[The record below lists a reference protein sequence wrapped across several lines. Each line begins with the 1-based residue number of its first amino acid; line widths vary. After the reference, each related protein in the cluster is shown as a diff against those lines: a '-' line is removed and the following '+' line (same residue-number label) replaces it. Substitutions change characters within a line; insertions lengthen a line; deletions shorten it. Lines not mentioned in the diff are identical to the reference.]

1 MPQHGLVAGAPVRP
15 AVPGAQL
22 SRRRTRGGSHG
33 TRPPSPGP
41 ASAVLWPR
49 HHAGFPCASAPRSGP
64 VSSSVSRDALLREA
78 REFPAAAR
86 SPRGP
91 EAGGSERP
99 AEAWSL
105 LPGPSDSTGRGYFT
119 MGTGSPLA
127 TEPERIEGHLNRAC
141 RRRKTALSSKAINI
155 FRDDVSWKVDGEGG
169 LPSNFLRSYF
179 KIFSGKTGLSP

>member
-1 MPQHGLVAGAPVRP
+1 M
-15 AVPGAQL
+15 
-22 SRRRTRGGSHG
+22 
-33 TRPPSPGP
+33 
-41 ASAVLWPR
+41 
-49 HHAGFPCASAPRSGP
+49 
-64 VSSSVSRDALLREA
+64 SSSVSRDALLREA

-105 LPGPSDSTGRGYFT
+105 LPGSSNSTGRRYFT
-119 MGTGSPLA
+119 IGHGAGEGRRTF
-127 TEPERIEGHLNRAC
+127 EPGLQKVQNGFKL
-141 RRRKTALSSKAINI
+141 KTINI

-179 KIFSGKTGLSP
+179 KNFPGKTGLSP